1 MTVSLE
7 KLQTELYCRWQPAI
21 WQDYERMRDALS
33 NDATIQKVQLFF
45 YDHQLLVEN
54 MGWEGLLHSE
64 VRELL
69 SLILGL
75 WLMQHPEIKSKIL
88 GSCLMEK
95 LGKQAAAPDIAI
107 YIGEDLPKYRKGESR
122 RINLDHEQVPNLVIE
137 VADTTLDSDL
147 DQKKHLYAEL
157 GVPEYWVIDTQS
169 NQVFIFILQDQ
180 RYFKAENSQLIVGF
194 TASLLSQTI
203 EQMKAGSNISA
214 ALWFSERLALFSS
227 SKSVVN

>member
-7 KLQTELYCRWQPAI
+7 KRQTELYSQWQPAT
-21 WQDYERMRDALS
+21 WQDYEHLRDKLGS
-33 NDATIQKVQLFF
+33 DATIQRVQLFF
-45 YDHQLLVEN
+45 YDHQLLAEN

-95 LGKQAAAPDIAI
+95 VGKQAAAPDIAI
-107 YIGEDLPKYRKGESR
+107 YLGENLPQYRKGESR
-122 RINLDHEQVPNLVIE
+122 RINLDRDRLPNLVIE

-157 GVPEYWVIDTQS
+157 GIPEYWVIDSQS

-180 RYFKAENSQLIVGF
+180 RYFKAENSQLITGF
-194 TASLLSQTI
+194 TATLLSETI

-214 ALWFSERLALFSS
+214 ALWFGERLSQFSEEG
-227 SKSVVN
+227 

>member
-7 KLQTELYCRWQPAI
+7 RPQAELYARWQPAI
-21 WQDYERMRDALS
+21 WQDYERLRDTLS
-33 NDATIQKVQLFF
+33 NDSTIQRVQLFF

-69 SLILGL
+69 SAILVM
-75 WLMQHPEIKSKIL
+75 WLMRHPEIESKIL

-95 LGKQAAAPDIAI
+95 SGKQAAAPDIAI
-107 YIGEDLPKYRKGESR
+107 YLGENLPQYRKGQSR
-122 RINLDHEQVPNLVIE
+122 RVNLDQERVPNLVIE

-147 DQKKHLYAEL
+147 DEKKHLYAEL
-157 GVPEYWVIDTQS
+157 GIPEYWVIDTQS
-169 NQVFIFILQDQ
+169 NQVFIFVLQDR

-214 ALWFSERLALFSS
+214 ALWFSEQLL
-227 SKSVVN
+227 